1 MDEDAFRIYR
11 GPGWFGVVVTSFFTS
26 GAVVFGVLW
35 GIQQG
40 HIPGLVPT
48 AQVSPPTASA
58 TPAQAQS
65 APANVKVPTLLGPP
79 ADAAN
84 ELLAA
89 RGLRPVVRERRE
101 SPQAAGIVVAQDPLA
116 DSLMPR
122 DGAVELTLSSGPPA
136 SVSVRDLTGKTLT
149 DALSAHEAIGLKPG
163 TLTGPETGER
173 IVLASKPAPGAS
185 VAVASS
191 DELTVELKGVEV
203 PKLVGLSFSKA
214 KKLLEESGLKLG
226 KTRER
231 YDEDRD
237 PYVILQQ
244 SPEPGARVSP
254 ATAVELVR
262 NEGD

>member
-11 GPGWFGVVVTSFFTS
+11 GPGWFGVIVTSFFTS
-26 GAVVFGVLW
+26 SAVVFGVLW

-40 HIPGLVPT
+40 HIPGLVQTPQ
-48 AQVSPPTASA
+48 ASPAA
-58 TPAQAQS
+58 AAAAPALAQS
-65 APANVKVPTLLGPP
+65 APANVKVPTLLGLPS
-79 ADAAN
+79 DTAN
-84 ELLAA
+84 ELLGA

-101 SPQAAGIVVAQDPLA
+101 SPQAAGTVIAQNPLA

-122 DGAVELTLSSGPPA
+122 DGAVELTVSNGPPA
-136 SVSVRDLTGKTLT
+136 NVAVPELTGKALP
-149 DALSAHEAIGLKPG
+149 DAVSALEAVGLKAG
-163 TLTGPETGER
+163 TLTGPDTGDR
-173 IVLASKPAPGAS
+173 IVLASNPAPGAAVAPASS
-185 VAVASS
+185 VA
-191 DELTVELKGVEV
+191 LTVELKGVEV

-214 KKLLEESGLKLG
+214 KKLLEESGLTVG

-254 ATAVELVR
+254 STAVELVR